1 MAMSDELA
9 AAFNDQ
15 IVMEFASMYAYLQ
28 MAAHFESA
36 NLPGFAAWMRLQADE
51 ERGHAMRFFDFVLE
65 RGADVRL
72 GPIDA
77 PQHPYRGPLESFRR
91 ALAQERAVTGS
102 IHALMD
108 RARAENDYASEPLLQ
123 WFVAEQVEEEAT
135 VESIVER
142 LELAGDDASALL
154 LLDHQLGS
162 RSDG

>member
-91 ALAQERAVTGS
+91 ALV
-102 IHALMD
+102 D